1 MLTTGEK
8 MNIIQEVE
16 RNPAVS
22 QNEIAKCSV
31 LPLST
36 LTQLHGKLQFLKRK
50 VWEGN
55 ILEK

>member
-8 MNIIQEVE
+8 IKIIQEVE

-22 QNEIAKCSV
+22 QNETGKCSE

-36 LTQLHGKLQFLKRK
+36 LSNTIAWKAS
-50 VWEGN
+50 
-55 ILEK
+55 ILGEESL